1 MGVLDNILSYEVNNS
16 YDGTLLATVSR
27 FSATAICVTYLLLYF
42 ALAPEYGFIYDPKVF
57 FSHLC
62 QCSELFNSITII
74 SIISLV
80 SITALIPGFAAILYG
95 LLGIRTKQGI
105 KTASWGIIGVF
116 VGLMNFFIVLRIATP
131 D

>member
-1 MGVLDNILSYEVNNS
+1 MGVLDNILSYEVNDS

-27 FSATAICVTYLLLYF
+27 ISATAICVTYLILYF
-42 ALAPEYGFIYDPKVF
+42 VLAPEYGFIYDPKEF

-62 QCSELFNSITII
+62 DCSDFFNSITII
-74 SIISLV
+74 SIVSLV
-80 SITALIPGFAAILYG
+80 SITALIPGIIAFLYG

-105 KTASWGIIGVF
+105 QTASSGIFGVF
-116 VGLMNFFIVLRIATP
+116 IGLTNMFIVIRIVAP